1 MLRRTR
7 RRRKRASALGPTAR
21 FQLPCLAGASGL
33 TPRSFSESKVGEVSL
48 VWGKTNEEALKT
60 DLGNRRP

>member
-7 RRRKRASALGPTAR
+7 RRRKPPPPWGRPPASSSPAL
-21 FQLPCLAGASGL
+21 QGASGL